1 MPDDRV
7 DELDVDWR
15 NLKKKKKKQL
25 ITFVQNQGKLLYFLY
40 KINN

>member
-15 NLKKKKKKQL
+15 NLKKKKKQL